1 MKGDCLVLNKSFNP
15 IQIIDYQKAFFL
27 VCKEHA
33 EIVDSSYQTYDFT
46 EWAELSKMM
55 NDHPNGYVR
64 TVNQRIAKPDVIR
77 LTLHD
82 RLPSTDVKYT
92 RENVYAH
99 YRNTCS
105 YCGHKFSTSELNL
118 DHVIPQ
124 SRGGKKSW
132 DNIVLSCVPC
142 NSHKANRTPEE
153 AGMRLL
159 VTPKRPKFK
168 GPTHSLFPKS
178 CRIPE
183 SWQNFIDREY
193 WSVEL
198 EHDD

>member
-1 MKGDCLVLNKSFNP
+1 MKGDCLVLSKSFKP
-15 IQIIDYQKAFFL
+15 IDVIDYEKAFFL

-33 EIVDSSYQTYDFT
+33 VIVDSSYQTYDFL

-55 NDHPNGYVR
+55 HDHPNGYVH

-77 LTLHD
+77 LTISD
-82 RLPSTDVKYT
+82 PRRSMDVKYN

-105 YCGHKFSTSELNL
+105 YCGHKFPTSELNL

-142 NSHKANRTPEE
+142 NSRKANKTPDE
-153 AGMRLL
+153 AGMKLL

-168 GPTHSLFPKS
+168 GPTHSLFPEPSKI
-178 CRIPE
+178 REP
-183 SWQNFIDREY
+183 WQNFIDREY
-193 WSVEL
+193 WTTEL
-198 EHDD
+198 EQS